1 MSCGAGAGGERGAAR
16 AGQPGVCWARG
27 ALRPPVTRAHSGV
40 RCRQLRAPAV
50 RRAVF
55 QKAEQLTGQHVGCGA
70 TPLMRFRRPAGS
82 RSTRSWRAARQRP
95 ASRRERARPCLRSR
109 EVAVSAPAHLP
120 TAPTRASAAA
130 ASSRRP

>member
-16 AGQPGVCWARG
+16 AGQPGDCWARG
-27 ALRPPVTRAHSGV
+27 ALRPPVARAHSGV

-70 TPLMRFRRPAGS
+70 TPLMLFLRPAGG

-95 ASRRERARPCLRSR
+95 ASRRERARPSL
-109 EVAVSAPAHLP
+109 
-120 TAPTRASAAA
+120 
-130 ASSRRP
+130 SSR